1 MAEKKDEDCGCT
13 SKRWTLF
20 LVLLLGIGFG
30 ITGAS
35 LGGALLGVIGK
46 WLFAIIGAA
55 LGALAGYNF
64 KPKGFGDL
72 FLWRKKLLFWR
83 KKK

>member
-1 MAEKKDEDCGCT
+1 MADKKDDDCGCA

-30 ITGAS
+30 TVGAS
-35 LGGALLGVIGK
+35 VGGALLGVIGK

-55 LGALAGYNF
+55 LGAAAGYNF
-64 KPKGFGDL
+64 KPKSFGDL
-72 FLWRKKLLFWR
+72 FFWPKKLRFWR